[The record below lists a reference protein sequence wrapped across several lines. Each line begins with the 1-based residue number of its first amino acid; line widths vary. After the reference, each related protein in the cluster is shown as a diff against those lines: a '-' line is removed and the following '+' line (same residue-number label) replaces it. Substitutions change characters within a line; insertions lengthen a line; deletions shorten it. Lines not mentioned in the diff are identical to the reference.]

1 MRPMAPSTP
10 TDRLA
15 GELRRVDYDRY
26 LCALFAAPEAR
37 AGMIALYAFSHE
49 VAKIP
54 EVVSEPM
61 LGEIRLQWWRE
72 AIEGIYD
79 GAARRHDV
87 VEALAEGVA
96 RFDWPRD
103 AFDALIDARAA
114 DLAGTPPE
122 NLGALESYADATSG
136 ALQALALRALDPATG
151 EAASGAARV
160 VGIGW
165 ALTGLLRAA
174 PFHARQGRIALP
186 ADLLDEA
193 GVSREALCAG
203 RPGEGL
209 RAVARAVADAA
220 RGHLAKAR
228 AVRAGRR
235 SLPALLPARLATV
248 YLDRLAAADYDLFA
262 SRTELTPLGKQAR
275 LMAARLRGR
284 V

>member
-1 MRPMAPSTP
+1 MRPMATSTVF
-10 TDRLA
+10 DRLVA
-15 GELRRVDYDRY
+15 ELRRADYDRY
-26 LCALFAAPEAR
+26 LCSLFAPPHPR
-37 AGMIALYAFSHE
+37 AGMVALYAFSHE
-49 VAKIP
+49 VAKIA

-72 AIEGIYD
+72 AIEGIYS
-79 GAARRHDV
+79 ATPRRHDA

-103 AFDALIDARAA
+103 ALDALIDARAA
-114 DLAGTPPE
+114 DLAGEPPE
-122 NLGALESYADATSG
+122 NLAALERYADATSG
-136 ALQALALRALDPATG
+136 ALQALSLQALDPTAG
-151 EAASGAARV
+151 EAALGTARA

-186 ADLLDEA
+186 ADLLDEV
-193 GVSREALCAG
+193 GVSRESIAAG
-203 RPGEGL
+203 QPGEGL

-220 RGHLAKAR
+220 RGHLNRAR
-228 AVRAGRR
+228 KGRVARRA
-235 SLPALLPARLATV
+235 LPALLPARLAGV
-248 YLDRLAAADYDLFA
+248 YLDRLAAANYDVFA
-262 SRTELTPLGKQAR
+262 PHAELTPLGKQAR